1 MLPCIVDFANI
12 LLAALLAGSVFT
24 VWLLL
29 NPAGLDASQ
38 YVVLQQ
44 QAIRKLNVLLP
55 LMGAAVIVLT
65 LITIALE
72 HTSATRLLL
81 IGALAGF
88 VVSAL
93 ITRFGNQPINAV
105 VIAWKPEAP
114 PANWT
119 AFRDRWW
126 LWHRVRVVTMCGG
139 FLLLL
144 SAALFHATP
153 Q

>member
-1 MLPCIVDFANI
+1 MLPCLVDFANL
-12 LLAALLAGSVFT
+12 LLAALLAGSAFT
-24 VWLLL
+24 VWLVL
-29 NPAGLDASQ
+29 NPAGLEASQ

-55 LMGAAVIVLT
+55 LMGAVVIVLT

-72 HTSATRLLL
+72 HAQLTRLLL

-93 ITRFGNQPINAV
+93 ITRLGNQPINAV
-105 VIAWKPEAP
+105 VIAWNPAAP

-119 AFRDRWW
+119 AFCDRWW
-126 LWHRVRVVTMCGG
+126 FWHRIRVVTVLGA

-144 SAALFHATP
+144 AAALFRSP
-153 Q
+153 LQ